1 MSDFENIGDDQNY
14 LHRLPQKDNG
24 FEYDYERIL
33 KSMLDGQEYHPAP
46 KVVEDTRTGFDM
58 SGDYHCIPDVSGNDL
73 AYTRMTMPYMIA
85 VNLQAE
91 VVRQCEMNDYTVSET
106 ERHDI
111 AMDIVNEW
119 SEQNA
124 FDPIDLAF
132 EGLNHWRR
140 MYLRRD

>member
-1 MSDFENIGDDQNY
+1 MSDF
-14 LHRLPQKDNG
+14 DNSYQ
-24 FEYDYERIL
+24 FEPE
-33 KSMLDGQEYHPAP
+33 LDGQVYRPAP
-46 KVVEDTRTGFDM
+46 QIVPDTRTGFDM
-58 SGDYHCIPDVSGNDL
+58 AGDYHCPSVDGQDL

-91 VVRQCEMNDYTVSET
+91 VVRQCEMNDYTVGED

-111 AMDIVNEW
+111 AMDLVNQW

-124 FDPIDLAF
+124 FEPIDLAF

>member
-1 MSDFENIGDDQNY
+1 MSDPEYYPSPNIQ
-14 LHRLPQKDNG
+14 PDNR
-24 FEYDYERIL
+24 E
-33 KSMLDGQEYHPAP
+33 
-46 KVVEDTRTGFDM
+46 GFDP
-58 SGDYHCIPDVSGNDL
+58 SGNYHFIPDVEGRDL
-73 AYTRMTMPYMIA
+73 AYTQQTMPYMIA
-85 VNLQAE
+85 VNIQAE
-91 VVRQCEMNDYTVSET
+91 VVRYCSTSDYTVGED
-106 ERHDI
+106 ERHMI

>member
-1 MSDFENIGDDQNY
+1 MSE
-14 LHRLPQKDNG
+14 P
-24 FEYDYERIL
+24 E
-33 KSMLDGQEYHPAP
+33 LDGQEYQPSP
-46 KVVEDTRTGFDM
+46 QIVPDSRTGFDL
-58 SGDYHCIPDVSGNDL
+58 SGDYHCPDLAGEDL
-73 AYTRMTMPYMIA
+73 AYTKMTMPYMIA

-91 VVRQCEMNDYTVSET
+91 VARYCSTSDYTVGED
-106 ERHDI
+106 ERHMI

-140 MYLRRD
+140 MYLRRE

>member
-1 MSDFENIGDDQNY
+1 MSDFENIGDDETY
-14 LHRLPQKDNG
+14 LYQYPQRDNG
-24 FEYDYERIL
+24 FEFDYERIMQGML
-33 KSMLDGQEYHPAP
+33 LDGQTYHPSP
-46 KVVEDTRTGFDM
+46 IVVPDTQEGYDADGNF
-58 SGDYHCIPDVSGNDL
+58 HCVDVAGNDN
-73 AYTRMTMPYMIA
+73 AYTQMTMPYMIA

-91 VVRQCEMNDYTVSET
+91 VARYCSTSDYTLGES

-124 FDPIDLAF
+124 FDPMDVAF

-140 MYLRRD
+140 MYLRRE